1 MKAILEYVR
10 LKIPY
15 LFGLFMIIID
25 YNISRN
31 IITRTYNIRFEN
43 FDRMNYIDDIFI
55 IIICTQVYNNLLH
68 ESSI

>member
-31 IITRTYNIRFEN
+31 IIVRTYNIRFEN
-43 FDRMNYIDDIFI
+43 FDRMNYIDDILI
-55 IIICTQVYNNLLH
+55 VIICT
-68 ESSI
+68 